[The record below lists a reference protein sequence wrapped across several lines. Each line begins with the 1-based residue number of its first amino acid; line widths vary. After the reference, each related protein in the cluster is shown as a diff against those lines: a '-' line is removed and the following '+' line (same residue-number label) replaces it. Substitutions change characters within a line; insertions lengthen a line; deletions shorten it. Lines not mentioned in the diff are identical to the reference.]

1 MKNIYIEKALL
12 LLDAERKNLLFFQSK
27 LHTGTKDTKETQK
40 KSPRW
45 RGTKN
50 ELMELVTALHA
61 KEVFCNDNGDCSSI
75 IEIMKIFNCE
85 IVNFHIRRNQI
96 LDRKRESTPFLLK
109 LINAYNLIIERK
121 IK

>member
-27 LHTGTKDTKETQK
+27 PHTAIKDTKEKQK
-40 KSPRW
+40 KSLRW

-61 KEVFCNDNGDCSSI
+61 CKVFCDEYGDCSSI

-85 IVNFHIRRNQI
+85 IANFHIRRNQI
-96 LDRKRESTPFLLK
+96 LDRKRESTPFLRK
-109 LINAYNLIIERK
+109 LINVYNLVIEKK